1 MRRGPKPDST
11 YPLDKDE
18 IVIGRGS
25 KNDIIIHDNE
35 VSREHIVLRR
45 IEDGFELED
54 LTSSNGTYV
63 NGQPVDGVWVLKSR
77 CIIELGDS
85 ITFEYHLGE
94 PNEET
99 SEIKPNELQ
108 LGEAPLLAHYLIV
121 TLNSQNEPSIYPLN
135 EPSIKV
141 GRGVTNDIVLVEPEM
156 SREHFML
163 TLAGRNYKIEDLGS
177 TNGTMVNGELLT
189 DDRMLTPDDI
199 IQIGMMVQMRYS
211 TSADQAIANA
221 PTRSLDDTDELPM
234 RYVTDTKK
242 QRRKTTT
249 PEQMPI
255 LSMQNQ
261 NNATVLGTGLEQTDL
276 KDQILITYAREDWE
290 STIAPL
296 LHSLQEDKI
305 GAWVDQYL
313 IKGSN
318 DWRNA
323 VEQARLECWLLLVV
337 ITESS
342 MNSDLVR
349 RNWRHFHNREK
360 PVILLVRDLVDQL
373 PIGSDKHVQIDYNP
387 ALPQVAFQQII
398 AEIQRL
404 KS

>member
-11 YPLDKDE
+11 YPLTKDE
-18 IVIGRGS
+18 VTIGRGS

-45 IEDGFELED
+45 TDDGYELDD
-54 LTSSNGTYV
+54 LSSSNGTYV
-63 NGQPVDGVWVLKSR
+63 NGQPVDGVWVLNSR

-85 ITFEYHLGE
+85 ITLEYHLGE

-99 SEIKPNELQ
+99 TEIKPNEIQ
-108 LGEAPLLAHYLIV
+108 VQETVAHYLIV
-121 TLNSQNEPSIYPLN
+121 TLNSQKEPSIYPLN
-135 EPSIKV
+135 EQSIKV

-163 TLAGRNYKIEDLGS
+163 TLAGRNYKIEDMGS

-189 DDRMLTPDDI
+189 DERMLAPDDI

-211 TSADQAIANA
+211 TSADAAISKAT
-221 PTRSLDDTDELPM
+221 TRSLSDTDEMPTH
-234 RYVTDTKK
+234 YVVDTKK
-242 QRRKTTT
+242 QKRTTT
-249 PEQMPI
+249 PEQLPTI
-255 LSMQNQ
+255 SMQNP
-261 NNATVLGTGLEQTDL
+261 NNKTVLGTGLEQTDL

-290 STIAPL
+290 NTVAPL
-296 LHSLQEDKI
+296 LNNLHEAEI

-318 DWRNA
+318 DWRAA

-337 ITESS
+337 VTEASAK
-342 MNSDLVR
+342 SDLVR
-349 RNWRHFHNREK
+349 RNWRHFLNREK
-360 PVILLVRDLVDQL
+360 PVILLVRDLVEQL
-373 PIGSDKHVQIDYNP
+373 PIGSDKYTQIDFNP
-387 ALPQVAFQQII
+387 ALPQVAYQQIVS
-398 AEIQRL
+398 EIQRL